1 MASVNSKRVVSKTSV
16 THNGGQADR
25 VSNYD
30 ALKRSV
36 MTAMLGENNFYEN
49 GQSLKNRIMDL
60 SKKVDAQK
68 VAELAIDARENGKL
82 RHVPLWLAVCLARR
96 SKEIKIAP
104 LLARIIRR
112 PDEMG
117 EFLALLKEANGSEV
131 RKPSGGVKLPSQV
144 RKGLALAFAGFNEYQ
159 LAKWRGDKDQ
169 IRLIDVLRMVRP
181 VPDNDEMAALW
192 KRLKDGKLAPPDTW
206 ERRLS
211 AGEKKEKV
219 WTDLLTAPK
228 GKGLGYMALLMNLRN
243 MKEAG
248 IPQRLIADQLI
259 SRARKSW
266 ALPFRFISA
275 RNAVPEWE
283 DMIDLAMQE
292 ATKGLPRL
300 MGKTVLLVDLSGSM
314 VGPIV
319 GKSKLDR
326 RDAACALGVLVDGV
340 CENAVIYGFSTNIEM
355 AKGPKRNAS
364 LSGFKL
370 FEAIKRSN
378 SGGTLVGRC
387 VDDAIRENPDADRII
402 VITDE
407 QSGDRV
413 GSPKMRGYMVNVA
426 SYQNGVG
433 YNGNWTH
440 VDGFSENVLS
450 FIAALEGQ
458 EVAVEEED
466 EE

>member
-1 MASVNSKRVVSKTSV
+1 MASINKRVVSKAPV

-25 VSNYD
+25 ISNYE

-36 MTAMLGENNFYEN
+36 MTAMLGENSFYES
-49 GQSLKNRIMDL
+49 GESLKVRIMEL
-60 SKKVDAQK
+60 SKKVDAMK
-68 VAELAIDARENGKL
+68 VAELAVDARENGKL

-131 RKPSGGVKLPSQV
+131 RKPSGGIKLPAQV
-144 RKGLALAFAGFNEYQ
+144 RKGLAAAFAGFNEYQ
-159 LAKWRGDKDQ
+159 LAKWKGEKDQ

-181 VPDNDEMAALW
+181 VPDNEDMAALW

-219 WTDLLTAPK
+219 WTDLLNAPK
-228 GKGLGYMALLMNLRN
+228 DKGLGYMALLMNLRN
-243 MKEAG
+243 MKNAG
-248 IPQRLIADQLI
+248 VPKDLVAGQLI
-259 SRARKSW
+259 PRARKSW

-275 RNAVPEWE
+275 RDAVPEWK
-283 DMIDLAMQE
+283 DIIDLAMQE
-292 ATKGLPRL
+292 SVKGLPRL

-314 VGPIV
+314 VGPLV

-326 RDAACALGVLVDGV
+326 RDAACALGILVDGV
-340 CENAVIYGFSTNIEM
+340 CENAAIYGFSTNIAL
-355 AKGPKRNAS
+355 AKGPKKNAN
-364 LSGFKL
+364 LAGFEL
-370 FEAIKRSN
+370 FDAIQRSN
-378 SGGTLVGRC
+378 SGGTKVGYC
-387 VDDAIRENPDADRII
+387 VEAAIRENPDADRII

-407 QSGDRV
+407 QSSDRV
-413 GSPKMRGYMVNVA
+413 SSPKMRGYMVNVA

-433 YNGNWTH
+433 YGGNWTH
-440 VDGFSENVLS
+440 INGFSENVLS
-450 FIAALEGQ
+450 FISALENG
-458 EVAVEEED
+458 VITGTED
-466 EE
+466 EEE